1 MANPLGEKHRL
12 SVRSSLKLCAFAPV
26 EASRKNGAFITS
38 CICHG
43 CPWAGDTLAVGSS
56 GPSPYEAYGRWY
68 VGMDVGKDAIHIDA
82 RLPNGNGTI
91 KSASCKAF
99 P

>member
-1 MANPLGEKHRL
+1 MSPHKNDVISTPIFVFNSKYDAWQLQNEFQSDWETKAEQEGVLEYGKEF
-12 SVRSSLKLCAFAPV
+12 VRDFAPV

-56 GPSPYEAYGRWY
+56 SPSPYEAYGR
-68 VGMDVGKDAIHIDA
+68 
-82 RLPNGNGTI
+82 
-91 KSASCKAF
+91 
-99 P
+99 